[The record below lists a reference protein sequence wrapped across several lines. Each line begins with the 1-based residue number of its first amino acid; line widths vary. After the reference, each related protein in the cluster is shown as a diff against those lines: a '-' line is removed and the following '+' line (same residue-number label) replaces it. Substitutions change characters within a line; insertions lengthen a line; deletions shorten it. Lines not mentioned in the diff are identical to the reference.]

1 MMRLL
6 LSLAAAIAIAGP
18 AVAQSQSET
27 AARRECMQAMR
38 QQGVRGFAMEYPR
51 YIRTSEGASLNGQM
65 VQGPVRIDF
74 ACALDRRA
82 TVLELTM
89 TRRQPD

>member
-6 LSLAAAIAIAGP
+6 LSLAAAAAIAGP
-18 AVAQSQSET
+18 AAAQSRNET

-38 QQGVRGFAMEYPR
+38 EQGVRGFAMEYPR
-51 YIRTSEGASLNGQM
+51 YARTADGASLNGQM

-82 TVLELTM
+82 KVLDLSM
-89 TRRQPD
+89 TRPTAP